1 MRWRSRA
8 RARRSTTR
16 STCGGRW
23 PRTAPGWRSWW
34 RRAGRS
40 GWRTCRARRT
50 SCWCGW
56 ATARACTRRS
66 SPRRH
71 RAADG
76 RLRLPRARARDGR
89 HGGGERALRRDAARG
104 PPMTPLFA
112 RLTIAGVG
120 LVGGSLAAAVRAA
133 GLADEVVGF
142 GRTEANLRLAHERG
156 LADRVTRDPAAAV
169 AGADAIVLAA
179 PVGACA
185 ALAAV
190 FRPHARAGA
199 LLTDVG
205 SVKRALVEELEAA
218 WAGVGPVVGAHP
230 VAGSEASGAGAARA
244 DLFRGRR
251 CILTPT
257 PATDRAALGRVRA
270 LWEGVG
276 ARVEEL
282 PPAVHDE
289 LLARVSHLPH
299 LVAYA
304 LVAAV
309 GEQTI
314 AGRRAFDYAGSGFRD
329 TTRVAASPA
338 ELWRDIALANAPAL
352 AAALGEFRAALD
364 RLERLVSARDAAGL
378 AAALAAARALR
389 GRLGGEE

>member
-1 MRWRSRA
+1 
-8 RARRSTTR
+8 
-16 STCGGRW
+16 
-23 PRTAPGWRSWW
+23 
-34 RRAGRS
+34 
-40 GWRTCRARRT
+40 
-50 SCWCGW
+50 
-56 ATARACTRRS
+56 
-66 SPRRH
+66 
-71 RAADG
+71 
-76 RLRLPRARARDGR
+76 
-89 HGGGERALRRDAARG
+89 
-104 PPMTPLFA
+104 
-112 RLTIAGVG
+112 
-120 LVGGSLAAAVRAA
+120 
-133 GLADEVVGF
+133 
-142 GRTEANLRLAHERG
+142 
-156 LADRVTRDPAAAV
+156 VTRDPAAAV

-185 ALAAV
+185 ALAAA
-190 FRPHARAGA
+190 FRPHARADA

-205 SVKRALVEELEAA
+205 SVKRMLVEELEAA
-218 WAGVGPVVGAHP
+218 WAGAGPVVGAHP
-230 VAGSEASGAGAARA
+230 IAGSEASGAGAARA

-299 LVAYA
+299 LLAYA

-309 GEQTI
+309 GERTI
-314 AGRRAFDYAGSGFRD
+314 AGRRALDYAGTGFRD